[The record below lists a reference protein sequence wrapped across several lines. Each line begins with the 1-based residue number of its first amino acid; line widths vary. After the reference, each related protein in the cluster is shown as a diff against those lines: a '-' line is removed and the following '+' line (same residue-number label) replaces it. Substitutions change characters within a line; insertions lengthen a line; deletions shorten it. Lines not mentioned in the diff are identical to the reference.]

1 MQQFTI
7 TWGRYWFSRIAGRN
21 PLVRRDD
28 RIQAWLVL
36 LAALVTVLALPV
48 AAAIG
53 TSVYDARS
61 RLYAEEAKHRH
72 AVTATALENST
83 VEVGPGS
90 TDVSIFV
97 RASWTSAGS
106 DHVDVVKWAD
116 EATVGDQAEIW
127 VDDIT
132 GGPVDAPVRPSRA
145 AGDAVG
151 VALTVWF
158 AVLAITASTAYLT
171 RLRIIHQRGIQW
183 DRELEALKY
192 QS

>member
-21 PLVRRDD
+21 PLVRGDD
-28 RIQAWLVL
+28 RIQAWLIL
-36 LAALVTVLALPV
+36 LAALVTVLVLPV

-53 TSVYDARS
+53 TAVYDARS
-61 RLYAEEAKHRH
+61 RSYAEEAKHRP

-83 VEVGPGS
+83 VEVGPGPA
-90 TDVSIFV
+90 DVSFFV
-97 RASWTSAGS
+97 RASWTAAGG
-106 DHVDVVKWAD
+106 DHIDVVKWAD

-127 VDDIT
+127 VDDFT
-132 GGPVDAPVRPSRA
+132 GEPVDAPAKPSRA
-145 AGDAVG
+145 VGDAVG
-151 VALTVWF
+151 VALSVWF
-158 AVLAITASTAYLT
+158 AVMAIAASTAYLT
-171 RLRIIHQRGIQW
+171 RLRIIHRRGIQW